1 MTTDLLYRRRWLLIR
16 LPIALLAAAAA
27 ACAWVWLYP
36 MPPTQLTISA
46 GQIDGAYQR
55 YAERYVEAFARHGV
69 DLAVQASSG
78 SKENL
83 TRLQAE
89 PSQADL
95 AFVQGGFGW
104 SSTVGETQDVNRVQ
118 TLAVVDIEALWLF
131 SRTDNLNSL
140 VQLIGQ
146 RVAAGPQGS
155 GHRAMLLRLL
165 EQQRIDPATIRWS
178 ELSGKAARD
187 ALMQDQVD
195 AVFMVASPT
204 AAGVLSLLDEPSIRL
219 AALDRPTAIAERNNY
234 LESRLLIQD
243 ALGPRQPP
251 RDASLLTTPT
261 HLVTREDLDPALKRM
276 ATAVAIEVHGQ
287 AGPFHRAGEFPS
299 LRFSDFPSSPQ
310 ARQVLT
316 MGLGQLESKL
326 PFWWAQ
332 VLQRLLIIG
341 LPLALLSG
349 LLFLVVPAWVR
360 WRLESRVTRWYGE
373 LKFIENDLRNNA
385 VDMGGI
391 DLSRIN
397 SRLRKMDEDLDTMRL
412 PKELAD
418 RWYAL
423 RQHVAFVRDN
433 IRGYRGR

>member
-16 LPIALLAAAAA
+16 LPIALVAMALAV
-27 ACAWVWLYP
+27 CAWLWLYP

-55 YAERYVEAFARHGV
+55 YAERYVDAFARHGV

-83 TRLQAE
+83 QRLQSVPAK
-89 PSQADL
+89 ADL

-104 SSTVGETQDVNRVQ
+104 SSAVGEKRDVNHVQ

-131 SRTDNLNSL
+131 GHEESLTSL
-140 VQLIGQ
+140 VQLMGK
-146 RVAAGPQGS
+146 RVAAGPEGS

-165 EQQRIDPATIRWS
+165 EQQRIDPSTLRWS
-178 ELSGKAARD
+178 DLSGTAARD
-187 ALMQDQVD
+187 ALLRGEVD

-204 AAGVLSLLDEPSIRL
+204 AAGVLSLLGESPVKL
-219 AALDRPTAIAERNNY
+219 AALARPTAIAERNNY

-243 ALGPRQPP
+243 ALGPGQPP
-251 RDASLLTTPT
+251 HDASLLTTPT
-261 HLVTREDLDPALKRM
+261 HLVARDDLDPALKRI
-276 ATAVAIEVHGQ
+276 ATAVAMEVHSQ

-299 LRFSDFPSSPQ
+299 LRFSDFPSAPE

-316 MGLGQLESKL
+316 KGPSRLENNL

-332 VLQRLLIIG
+332 LLQRLVIIG
-341 LPLALLSG
+341 LPLTLLCG
-349 LLFLVVPAWVR
+349 LLFLVIPAWVR

-373 LKFIENDLRNNA
+373 LKFIENDLRTNS

-397 SRLRKMDEDLDTMRL
+397 SRLRKMDEDLDTMQL
-412 PKELAD
+412 PRELAD

-423 RQHVAFVRDN
+423 RQHVTFVRES